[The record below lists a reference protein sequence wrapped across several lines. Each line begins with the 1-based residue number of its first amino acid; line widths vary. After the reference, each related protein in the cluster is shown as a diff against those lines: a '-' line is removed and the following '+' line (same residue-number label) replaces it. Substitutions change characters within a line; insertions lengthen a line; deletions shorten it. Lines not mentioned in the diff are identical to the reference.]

1 MNLEEKNTSSQ
12 VENSNQVAVKST
24 KGNVMDGVKN
34 FSQKSFGK
42 FKGLHIIAGACALL
56 VLVIICCVLG
66 MGGKK
71 EVAYP
76 VIYVNDDGD
85 TMLMPT
91 NVKKEEKAI
100 KLAGQSSA
108 VEYANTTDRYVLFE
122 KDSNLYLYDAKKKD
136 ETQRI
141 VKNVKT
147 YGFTEDDKYVVALDN
162 EKSLYVY
169 AFKKEAEKLD
179 SDVTSIK
186 DVSTE
191 KAVYVKDKTLYIKSL
206 NVKKD
211 DREKITDDLGDIVRF
226 SEDGKKL
233 FYTNGDED
241 LYVYNVSK
249 KSSEKIG
256 KSVDSFYANEK
267 GTKLY
272 YSSREEDDGK
282 RTTNIYFYNGKDSN
296 KIASD
301 VRTIEDVDV
310 DKELLVYSK
319 INDDYEYTLYFQKGS
334 KDAAEVEDGM
344 KSLSSVYLFDTKG
357 IYYVNGDKELK
368 YAKISGNKVGK
379 VAVVEEDVTGYLTRY
394 KNGFAFVAEVDK
406 KSNGVLYLAKGATAK
421 KIDSEVRANA
431 LETSNNGSKVYYQK
445 DCDSSSCSLYVTS
458 GGKGKVI
465 EKDVQDYTY
474 VTDKLIYIIK
484 NDDLYRY
491 TGKSTKIAKDVQE
504 IKSTPNYYD
513 PEA

>member
-12 VENSNQVAVKST
+12 VENSNSVAVNST
-24 KGNVMDGVKN
+24 KGNVMDSVKN

-42 FKGLHIIAGACALL
+42 FKGLHIMIGACALL
-56 VLVIICCVLG
+56 VLVIICCIVG

-76 VIYVNDDGD
+76 VIYLNDDGD
-85 TMLMPT
+85 MMLMPT

-100 KLAGQSSA
+100 KLASEASDIT
-108 VEYANTTDRYVLFE
+108 YANTTDRYVLFE
-122 KDSNLYLYDAKKKD
+122 KDDNLYLYDSKKKD

-141 VKNVKT
+141 VKDVRT
-147 YGFTEDDKYVVALDN
+147 YNFTDDDKYVVALDN
-162 EKSLYVY
+162 DNALYVY
-169 AFKKEAEKLD
+169 AFKKDAEKLD
-179 SDVTSIK
+179 SDVSSIRS
-186 DVSTE
+186 VSNE
-191 KAVYVKDKTLYIKSL
+191 KIVYVKDKTLYIKSL

-226 SEDGKKL
+226 SEDGKKV
-233 FYTNGDED
+233 FYTNNDED
-241 LYVYNVSK
+241 LYVYNISK

-256 KSVDSFYANEK
+256 NSVDSLYANEK

-272 YSSREEDDGK
+272 YSSIEEDDGE
-282 RTTNIYFYNGKDSN
+282 RSTSIYFYNGKDSE
-296 KIASD
+296 KVATG

-310 DKELLVYSK
+310 DKELLLYSK
-319 INDDYEYTLYFQKGS
+319 INDDSEYTLYFQKGS

-357 IYYVNGDKELK
+357 IYYINGDKELK

-379 VAVVEEDVTGYLTRY
+379 VTVVQDDVTGYLTRY
-394 KNGFAFVAEVDK
+394 KDGFAFVAEVDK
-406 KSNGVLYLAKGATAK
+406 KSNGVLYLAKGAKAK
-421 KIDSEVRANA
+421 KIDSEVSLDSLRA
-431 LETSNNGSKVYYQK
+431 SNDGSKVYYGK
-445 DCDSSSCSLYVTS
+445 DCDSSSCTLNVTS
-458 GGKGKVI
+458 GGKGKTI
-465 EKDVQDYTY
+465 EKDVEDYTY
-474 VTDKLIYIIK
+474 VNDKLIYIIK

-491 TGKSTKIAKDVQE
+491 TGKSTKIAKDVQA
-504 IKSTPNYYD
+504 IAPTPNYYD